1 MLAACRHPGFY
12 VIFDCHI
19 MDKHDAPFLI
29 FVSIILTI
37 ASSVMIASEGFDGLD
52 RAADD
57 KKYDFYDI
65 VDAHG
70 RIHAVSETAA
80 SWEECMDMAQ
90 ERINYGT
97 DQTYIIAQMEWDI
110 TVCDRLFP
118 ASEAAGTDL
127 AVPGVVP

>member
-1 MLAACRHPGFY
+1 M
-12 VIFDCHI
+12 
-19 MDKHDAPFLI
+19 
-29 FVSIILTI
+29 T
-37 ASSVMIASEGFDGLD
+37 
-52 RAADD
+52 ADD

-65 VDAHG
+65 VDVYG

-110 TVCDRLFP
+110 AVCDRLFP
-118 ASEAAGTDL
+118 ADGVAGQDL